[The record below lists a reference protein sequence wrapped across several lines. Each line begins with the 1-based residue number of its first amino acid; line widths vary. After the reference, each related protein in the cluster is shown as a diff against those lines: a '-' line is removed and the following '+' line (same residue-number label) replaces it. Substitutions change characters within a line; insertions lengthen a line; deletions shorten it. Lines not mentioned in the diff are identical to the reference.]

1 LHTKDIEITAA
12 PGLTITYHLTPSDA
26 LTGSNPIPNGPYC
39 NIANPQT
46 IYPRVY
52 NPAAPAC
59 VSTTS
64 FQLIVNPKPQVNLL
78 VSDYQLC
85 DNNNSPDGKEEFNLP
100 TKDAEII
107 NGQPSMVV
115 TYYFDQPNAIAQ
127 TNALPNLYTNVVA
140 NVQTIW
146 FNIKN
151 TVTGC
156 TSVGSFK
163 LVVNPLPLMTV
174 NNPTVCQGNPAT
186 VFATAATAANYS
198 YVWTVPSG
206 ASNPGNVPS
215 FTTTTPGVYSV
226 VATNTVTGCVG
237 ASASGTATF
246 ITAPSYSVPTLYEL
260 CDDNN
265 DGVSCA
271 FVLNTKDT
279 EISTQAGIVITYHLT
294 PTDAQTGA
302 NPIPKNTPY
311 CNITNPQTIYPRIF
325 NPAAP
330 TCASTTSFQLMVN
343 PKPSATLPSAYHIC
357 DDNTDGI
364 QVFNLSGVVTPQVLG
379 TTLPAANYTVTYYT
393 SLANAQAGAPVI
405 NPASAFVSASTTI
418 WIRVQNNATGCYSIL
433 TMSLVVDSLP
443 QLPSPNFFP
452 QYELCETV
460 APVCIETFDLTTKI
474 PSILQGQLGMQVLFY
489 PSLAEAISNTNVI
502 ANPSAYDNAI
512 PCAQTLGIRITNSIT
527 GCYVISTM
535 DLVVNPKPQPI
546 PPTGPYTVC
555 GTDQSGL
562 SCVDLTTNL
571 TPNILFQSPGVYT
584 ISYHLTAADAT
595 NNLNAV
601 NASWYC
607 MINAFSQ
614 FLWVRAENP
623 NTHCFEVMQI
633 ELNVDP
639 APIMPPNLTAI
650 ANCDTDSNTQDGCT
664 TFNLETQTPIILA
677 VQVTPATN
685 YTVSYYTTQASASV
699 TPAGLSIFNTTS
711 YTACGTTTIWVR
723 VENKTTH
730 CFSVGSFQLQVNT
743 PIVLTTPTLYSL
755 CDYAQPTSPA
765 NDQYA
770 IFDMLGFVGAVPG
783 HTLEFYLDA
792 NHTQLIS
799 NPSAY
804 QNSTNAAQTVFI
816 VATNNTTGCKSYR
829 TLTIQVLPIPTPR
842 TDLTSLPL
850 VKCDDVN
857 PNDGYEIFDLTVN
870 ANYIMNGDVNVTLH
884 YFPSYT
890 DAVNNTSEIL
900 TPTAANVHQNVW
912 IRVESMYNIDT
923 QSPPQHCYV
932 LVEQPIKVNPL
943 PLIVPGVV
951 YQECDDDTDG
961 HTVFHLNSQASILLN
976 GNALPLTNYTLAFY
990 LDTALTQPI
999 PSTFTNTNTTG
1010 NTQII
1015 YVVATNTVTGC
1026 KSPVSQFTIMVN
1038 PKPILN
1044 IPPDYATCDDEAN
1057 DNDGYYLYPLDVLIP
1072 GILGA
1077 TQTLA
1082 DYDVMFYD
1090 TQYNPQA
1097 TPPLLP
1103 TAITN
1108 LTNYQAYTHTV
1119 WVVVKNK
1126 VTGCERIATFN
1137 IIVEQKPQPKIEA
1150 ITNVICVD
1158 YNTHQVVRDL
1168 VLTATNT
1175 TPYLNTIPTYT
1186 YQWYDAAG
1194 VAIPGATGATYTVS
1208 SPFADNTSTNFTVS
1222 MTSTSPQGCTDGSA
1236 PFTVLQSGQAVP
1248 LPSGSQGYT
1257 ITNAFSA
1264 NQTITVNITGYG
1276 NYQYSLDDGPRQ
1288 DSNVFEN
1295 VGLGEHYVTVW
1306 DTTAGIAYSCDPL
1319 VISQIATID
1328 YPHYFTPNGDG
1339 IHDNWN
1345 IHGLENDFTAK
1356 IYIFDRYGKLIK
1368 QISPQGQGWDG
1379 TYNGIALPSTDY
1391 WFTVDYTEAAAY
1403 KQFKAHFSLKR

>member
-1 LHTKDIEITAA
+1 
-12 PGLTITYHLTPSDA
+12 
-26 LTGSNPIPNGPYC
+26 
-39 NIANPQT
+39 
-46 IYPRVY
+46 
-52 NPAAPAC
+52 
-59 VSTTS
+59 
-64 FQLIVNPKPQVNLL
+64 
-78 VSDYQLC
+78 
-85 DNNNSPDGKEEFNLP
+85 
-100 TKDAEII
+100 
-107 NGQPSMVV
+107 
-115 TYYFDQPNAIAQ
+115 
-127 TNALPNLYTNVVA
+127 
-140 NVQTIW
+140 
-146 FNIKN
+146 
-151 TVTGC
+151 
-156 TSVGSFK
+156 
-163 LVVNPLPLMTV
+163 
-174 NNPTVCQGNPAT
+174 
-186 VFATAATAANYS
+186 
-198 YVWTVPSG
+198 
-206 ASNPGNVPS
+206 
-215 FTTTTPGVYSV
+215 
-226 VATNTVTGCVG
+226 
-237 ASASGTATF
+237 
-246 ITAPSYSVPTLYEL
+246 
-260 CDDNN
+260 
-265 DGVSCA
+265 
-271 FVLNTKDT
+271 
-279 EISTQAGIVITYHLT
+279 
-294 PTDAQTGA
+294 
-302 NPIPKNTPY
+302 
-311 CNITNPQTIYPRIF
+311 
-325 NPAAP
+325 
-330 TCASTTSFQLMVN
+330 
-343 PKPSATLPSAYHIC
+343 
-357 DDNTDGI
+357 
-364 QVFNLSGVVTPQVLG
+364 
-379 TTLPAANYTVTYYT
+379 
-393 SLANAQAGAPVI
+393 
-405 NPASAFVSASTTI
+405 
-418 WIRVQNNATGCYSIL
+418 
-433 TMSLVVDSLP
+433 
-443 QLPSPNFFP
+443 
-452 QYELCETV
+452 
-460 APVCIETFDLTTKI
+460 
-474 PSILQGQLGMQVLFY
+474 
-489 PSLAEAISNTNVI
+489 
-502 ANPSAYDNAI
+502 
-512 PCAQTLGIRITNSIT
+512 
-527 GCYVISTM
+527 
-535 DLVVNPKPQPI
+535 
-546 PPTGPYTVC
+546 
-555 GTDQSGL
+555 
-562 SCVDLTTNL
+562 
-571 TPNILFQSPGVYT
+571 
-584 ISYHLTAADAT
+584 
-595 NNLNAV
+595 
-601 NASWYC
+601 

-623 NTHCFEVMQI
+623 ITHCFSIMQI

-677 VQVTPATN
+677 AQVTPATN

-816 VATNNTTGCKSYR
+816 VATNTATGCKSYR

-890 DAVNNTSEIL
+890 DAVNNTSELL
-900 TPTAANVHQNVW
+900 TPTAANVNQNVW

-990 LDTALTQPI
+990 LDAALTQPI

-1379 TYNGIALPSTDY
+1379 TYNGILMPSTDY

-1403 KQFKAHFSLKR
+1403 KQFKAHFTLKR